1 MVSFERVLSE
11 GTNHMLAKK
20 TESPDP
26 RFVSTTDKPG
36 SEGLDINESL
46 NELKKSVFGFS
57 RQNREIADRT
67 KLLALN
73 ATIEA
78 ARVGEQG
85 KGFEVVAQE
94 VKSLAD
100 QAKNAAEKFEAVI
113 VPPLEHCVTVAE
125 KLGDQRMKDIASST
139 VQLIVR
145 NLFERTADVRWW
157 ATDTAFWQGL
167 SNKDDAASQK
177 LASDRL
183 GVIHRY
189 YTVYRDLVLIDAEGY
204 LYAAAN
210 PNMRS
215 AMGRKMTD
223 ERWFA
228 DALKTASGDDY
239 VVSRVYRSANYND
252 EGVLTYATTVR
263 EGGQRTGKPLGVL
276 GVHFNWQEQGQ
287 SVVSDEP
294 PFTKEEWAD
303 TRVLL
308 LNNDHY
314 CIAASDKQGV
324 NQPFNLQR
332 GSDKAGSYKDG
343 TKTVYFAE
351 TQGYEGYDGL
361 GWIGVVVKG

>member
-1 MVSFERVLSE
+1 
-11 GTNHMLAKK
+11 MLAHKVDA
-20 TESPDP
+20 SALGLA
-26 RFVSTTDKPG
+26 VSSNAG
-36 SEGLDINESL
+36 AAENLDINESL
-46 NELKKSVFGFS
+46 GELKKSVFGFS

-113 VPPLEHCVTVAE
+113 VPPLEQCVTVAE
-125 KLGDQRMKDIASST
+125 MLGDQRMKDIAFST

-167 SNKDDAASQK
+167 ANKDDAASRK

-210 PNMRS
+210 PSMRS
-215 AMGRKMTD
+215 AIGRKMTD

-228 DALKTASGDDY
+228 DALNTASGDDY
-239 VVSRVYRSANYND
+239 VVSRVYRSADYND

-294 PFTKEEWAD
+294 PFTKEEWAN

-308 LNNDHY
+308 LNSDHY
-314 CIAASDKQGV
+314 CIAASDQKGV
-324 NQPFNLQR
+324 NQPFNLQC
-332 GSDKAGSYKDG
+332 GSNKMGSYKDG